1 MVSWSDR
8 LRALDHASV
17 RLADKTAAL
26 NQLLRDLQH
35 DQHTVAAHAAAAAA
49 PGPSSLNAPPR
60 PLSLRGSPQHS
71 YRSVDQR
78 SQPHTPLQAFRSPL
92 SHPVPA
98 SPAANAAAQ
107 IARLQQWLAQLDHS
121 LSNAAAPPSFAA
133 LDALA
138 RMHALALSHP
148 LPAIAVPSQAAV
160 SASPQPALA
169 ASPKFSP
176 PTKSPIVQPRHV
188 ITPAIGS
195 APAAS
200 SQPSPVAASPVAMSV
215 PPQQLPSAASPA
227 PLPLHPSPIA
237 VSAAASSSPSPSAPA
252 STRSALITIKP
263 LQSAGQPGVTQPGMH
278 GVAIPP
284 GTAFVNG
291 RWIRTSPPP
300 QQDDVA
306 YEQSEDEDPFADFSD
321 HDASA
326 PSSPRNNHNQS
337 ASVEQSPPS
346 HSASGRRP
354 GKLSSG
360 SGTLRR
366 RAEGDVEIGE
376 EDVLE
381 LDERAADGRLAA
393 GAGARRASLV
403 TLSPSVVLA
412 DGQWQARA
420 AVDGDSADGDAI
432 EEEEDDVFADIP
444 DLDVDAEEEAKRRAA
459 ELARAHAAAAAAQ
472 ASRRAA
478 ALSRKTT
485 TLRKDLSKHMGQD
498 AEIDDAD
505 LPMFDESDA
514 EERQSQAPAAEAEAE
529 AEAVANGDAD
539 ADSDA
544 IDADFE
550 EDVSQALES
559 PRASRLFAPDLR
571 APKSAPNVTALTT
584 RREGQ
589 AEEEEQ
595 WADVSLLPSH
605 LRHASHSASAVD
617 DRPDDLDDLDEEDE
631 EPLPLA
637 ASPQTRQRHA
647 HGLSSDL
654 SAPATPSSAWR
665 RGGAF
670 SDDDLSELD
679 ASRGGMPSGSA
690 SGFASRSGSR
700 MSLHSHSH
708 SLASH
713 HSHSHSNHGQLSA
726 ALSDDDA
733 DQLDD
738 MLDEDEERQVDVK
751 IDVNNKANKDRA
763 ARQRQTHTQTNTR
776 MRS

>member
-1 MVSWSDR
+1 
-8 LRALDHASV
+8 
-17 RLADKTAAL
+17 
-26 NQLLRDLQH
+26 
-35 DQHTVAAHAAAAAA
+35 
-49 PGPSSLNAPPR
+49 
-60 PLSLRGSPQHS
+60 
-71 YRSVDQR
+71 
-78 SQPHTPLQAFRSPL
+78 
-92 SHPVPA
+92 
-98 SPAANAAAQ
+98 
-107 IARLQQWLAQLDHS
+107 
-121 LSNAAAPPSFAA
+121 
-133 LDALA
+133 
-138 RMHALALSHP
+138 
-148 LPAIAVPSQAAV
+148 
-160 SASPQPALA
+160 
-169 ASPKFSP
+169 
-176 PTKSPIVQPRHV
+176 
-188 ITPAIGS
+188 
-195 APAAS
+195 
-200 SQPSPVAASPVAMSV
+200 
-215 PPQQLPSAASPA
+215 
-227 PLPLHPSPIA
+227 
-237 VSAAASSSPSPSAPA
+237 
-252 STRSALITIKP
+252 
-263 LQSAGQPGVTQPGMH
+263 MH

-300 QQDDVA
+300 HQADDDV

-326 PSSPRNNHNQS
+326 PSTPRNNHNQS
-337 ASVEQSPPS
+337 ASIEQSPPPS
-346 HSASGRRP
+346 HSALGRRP

-366 RAEGDVEIGE
+366 RADGDVEIGE
-376 EDVLE
+376 EDVQE

-514 EERQSQAPAAEAEAE
+514 EERQSQAPAAAEAE
-529 AEAVANGDAD
+529 ADANGDAG
-539 ADSDA
+539 ADSDG

-550 EDVSQALES
+550 EDVSLALES

-571 APKSAPNVTALTT
+571 APKNAPNVTALTT

-595 WADVSLLPSH
+595 WGDMSLLPSH

-637 ASPQTRQRHA
+637 ASPQPRQRHA

-665 RGGAF
+665 RGAAL

-679 ASRGGMPSGSA
+679 ASRAGMLSGSA
-690 SGFASRSGSR
+690 SGFASRSASR

-763 ARQRQTHTQTNTR
+763 GRQRQTHTRTHTHKGERGRGAENKQCFVVV
-776 MRS
+776 MRLETHSRAC